1 MRVASTV
8 LLYLLSFGVAAYALL
23 VYALLPFGSTVD
35 PAMRAGFA
43 AHALAVYVHAFAASA
58 ALLIGPLQFSSRLR
72 QRRPGLH
79 RWLGRIYLGAGALV
93 GGLSGLYLAQFAFGG
108 PVARVGFG
116 VLAVLWLYTGLRAYG
131 AIRRGKVTEH
141 RRWMI
146 RNFALTFAAVTL
158 RVYVPLS
165 VAVGAGFAEVYPVI
179 AWLCWVPNLLFAE
192 WMWNRNGVTVAARP
206 QSQS

>member
-1 MRVASTV
+1 MRTASTV

-35 PAMRAGFA
+35 PQMRADFA
-43 AHALAVYVHAFAASA
+43 AHTQAVYVHAFAASA

-72 QRRPGLH
+72 QRRPRLH

-108 PVARVGFG
+108 TAARVGFG
-116 VLAVLWLYTGLRAYG
+116 VLAVLWLYTGLRAYV
-131 AIRRGKVTEH
+131 AVRRGKVTEH

-146 RNFALTFAAVTL
+146 RNFALTFAAVML

-165 VAVGAGFAEVYPVI
+165 VAAGAGFAEVYPVI
-179 AWLCWVPNLLFAE
+179 AWVCWVPNLLFAE
-192 WMWNRNGVTVAARP
+192 WMWNRNGLTVAAR
-206 QSQS
+206 S